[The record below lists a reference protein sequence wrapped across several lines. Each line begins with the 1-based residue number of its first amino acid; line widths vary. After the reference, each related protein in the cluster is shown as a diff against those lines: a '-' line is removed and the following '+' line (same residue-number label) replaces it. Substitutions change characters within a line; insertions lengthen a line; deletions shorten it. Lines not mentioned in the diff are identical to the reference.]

1 MAFANMNEKQFN
13 KVTGIMRTL
22 LDDIAIRNFAYEE
35 GRSDVLKALLKAG
48 VPEEQIKDA
57 LKLSAEEL
65 AKLKEG

>member
-1 MAFANMNEKQFN
+1 
-13 KVTGIMRTL
+13 MRTL

-35 GRSDVLKALLKAG
+35 GPADVLKALLKAG